1 MEQTKSALTS
11 LEQAILK
18 LETAVYSSKKTQAQL
33 EEQVLELKQTLK
45 TTYDRLTTVIETYKK
60 EIE

>member
-1 MEQTKSALTS
+1 MEHTKSALTS

-33 EEQVLELKQTLK
+33 EEQVLELKKAIQ
-45 TTYDRLTTVIETYKK
+45 TTYDRLTAAIETYKK